1 MTEKNFTSTYD
12 LLKGQKA
19 PELGVKP
26 SINAGQIYI
35 KNFAPML
42 NGTATNTLAVIGRNA
57 EPTRINPLADNEATI
72 ENGDVKVFI
81 EKYSNKKSLK
91 VGVVKLLDLLAV
103 ELTKLNHYR
112 AKDPDTLQT
121 TVTFSLDDY
130 MTYLGIKN
138 IDNPNTRKDARK
150 RLKEAL
156 DTLYSISLE
165 WEEKSGDKVKNY
177 AKMRICEAQ
186 GIKRGVASFTFT
198 TSMTHY
204 LNQSYIMQYP
214 LDLLAISERN
224 PNAYPIARKLALHH
238 SIDNNH
244 KKGTSNIISVAKL
257 LESAPEIP
265 TITEVMETDRAWGRR
280 IKNAL
285 EKALDAIDGVISWE
299 YSNSKSV
306 PLTEKQLE
314 MADYETFSKLYI
326 KFDILGAPDP
336 TKRLEEKKKK
346 VTARKKTTTKKQTEN
361 KEKE

>member
-1 MTEKNFTSTYD
+1 MTNNTFKE
-12 LLKGQKA
+12 LIKGGNKPA
-19 PELGVKP
+19 YIPETVVTKP
-26 SINAGQIYI
+26 LENPS
-35 KNFAPML
+35 FAPML
-42 NGTATNTLAVIGRNA
+42 NGTATNALAIIGRNA

-72 ENGDVKVFI
+72 ENGDFKVFI

-112 AKDPDTLQT
+112 AKDPNTLQT

-130 MTYLGIKN
+130 MTYLGIEN

-186 GIKRGVASFTFT
+186 GISRGIASFTFT
-198 TSMTHY
+198 TSMAHY

-214 LDLLAISERN
+214 LDLLAIGERN
-224 PNAYPIARKLALHH
+224 PNAYPVARKLALHH

-244 KKGTSNIISVAKL
+244 KKGTANIISVAKL

-265 TITEVMETDRAWGRR
+265 TIEAVRAVNGSWGER
-280 IKNAL
+280 IKDKL
-285 EKALDAIDGVISWE
+285 EKALDAVGDTISWE
-299 YSNSKSV
+299 YSNSKGV
-306 PLTEKQLE
+306 PLTDKQIELS
-314 MADYETFSKLYI
+314 DYETFIKLFI
-326 KFDILGAPDP
+326 KFDIKGAPDP
-336 TKRLEEKKKK
+336 TKRLEEKQRKA
-346 VTARKKTTTKKQTEN
+346 TARKKVSPKKET
-361 KEKE
+361 EKE

>member
-1 MTEKNFTSTYD
+1 MTNNTFKELIKSSKKPAYI
-12 LLKGQKA
+12 
-19 PELGVKP
+19 PETVIAKP
-26 SINAGQIYI
+26 LENPS
-35 KNFAPML
+35 FAPML
-42 NGTATNTLAVIGRNA
+42 NGTATNTLAIIGRNA

-198 TSMTHY
+198 TSMAHY

-257 LESAPEIP
+257 LEVAPEIP
-265 TITEVMETDRAWGRR
+265 SIEAVRAVNGSWSER
-280 IKNAL
+280 IKGSL
-285 EKALDAIDGVISWE
+285 EKALDAVEDAISWE
-299 YSNSKSV
+299 YSNSKGI
-306 PLTEKQLE
+306 PLTDKQLE
-314 MADYETFSKLYI
+314 LSDYETFIKLFV
-326 KFDILGAPDP
+326 KFDIKGAPDP
-336 TKRLEEKKKK
+336 TKRLEAKKAKT
-346 VTARKKTTTKKQTEN
+346 TARRKAKKTDTKKE
-361 KEKE
+361 E

>member
-1 MTEKNFTSTYD
+1 MTNNTFKE
-12 LLKGQKA
+12 LIKG
-19 PELGVKP
+19 GNKP
-26 SINAGQIYI
+26 AYI
-35 KNFAPML
+35 PQTVITNPLVTPKFAPML
-42 NGTATNTLAVIGRNA
+42 NGTATNALATIGRNV

-72 ENGDVKVFI
+72 ENGDFKVFI

-112 AKDPDTLQT
+112 AKDPNTLQT

-130 MTYLGIKN
+130 MTYLGIEN

-186 GIKRGVASFTFT
+186 GIKRGIASFTFT
-198 TSMTHY
+198 TSMAHY

-214 LDLLAISERN
+214 LDLLAIGERN
-224 PNAYPIARKLALHH
+224 PNAYPVARKLALHH
-238 SIDNNH
+238 SIDNNR
-244 KKGTSNIISVAKL
+244 KKGTANIISVAKL

-265 TITEVMETDRAWGRR
+265 SIEVVRAGNQSWSDR
-280 IKNAL
+280 IKDRL
-285 EKALDAIDGVISWE
+285 EKALDTVKDTISWE
-299 YSNSKSV
+299 YSNSKGV
-306 PLTEKQLE
+306 PLTDKQLE
-314 MADYETFSKLYI
+314 LSDYETFIKLYI
-326 KFDILGAPDP
+326 KFDIKGAPDP

-346 VTARKKTTTKKQTEN
+346 TIARRNAKTKKQADSKK
-361 KEKE
+361 KE

>member
-12 LLKGQKA
+12 LLQGQRT
-19 PELGVKP
+19 PELGVK
-26 SINAGQIYI
+26 SNINAGQIYT
-35 KNFAPML
+35 KTFAPML
-42 NGTATNTLAVIGRNA
+42 NGTATNTLAIIGRNA

-72 ENGDVKVFI
+72 ENGDFKVFI

-91 VGVVKLLDLLAV
+91 VGVVKLLDLLVV

-112 AKDPDTLQT
+112 AKDPNTLQT

-130 MTYLGIKN
+130 MTYLGIEN

-177 AKMRICEAQ
+177 AKMRLCEAQ
-186 GIKRGVASFTFT
+186 GIKRGIASFTFT
-198 TSMTHY
+198 TSMAHY

-214 LDLLAISERN
+214 LDLLAIGERN

-265 TITEVMETDRAWGRR
+265 SIEVVRAGNQSWSDR
-280 IKNAL
+280 IKDRL
-285 EKALDAIDGVISWE
+285 EKALDAIGNTISWE
-299 YSNSKSV
+299 YSNSKGV
-306 PLTEKQLE
+306 PLTEKQLA

-336 TKRLEEKKKK
+336 TQRIEAKKAKT
-346 VTARKKTTTKKQTEN
+346 TARRKAKKTDTKKE
-361 KEKE
+361 E